1 MPPPCHVLAPA
12 RATLSCSSPAAC
24 RWAFI
29 TTCAVSLCPLWL
41 CALHHHAPQ
50 DNRHALPCRQHAHS
64 QCLSRHL
71 VWPVFALRRAFSS
84 GWSCCTMQPL
94 VVATRARPSLFMAK
108 AMAALTLA
116 RLPAQPTC
124 PLAASLVAPVLACIH
139 PRMGPLEQLA
149 MPCMTLSGPLMV
161 VTRARPSLFVATA
174 TVASR
179 HWRALLRGQHAFS

>member
-1 MPPPCHVLAPA
+1 MPPPRRVLAPA
-12 RATLSCSSPAAC
+12 HAALSCSSPAAH

-50 DNRHALPCRQHAHS
+50 DNRRALPCRQHAHL
-64 QCLSRHL
+64 QCLSWRL
-71 VWPVFALRRAFSS
+71 VRPAFALRRAFSS

-94 VVATRARPSLFMAK
+94 VVATWARPSLFVAK
-108 AMAALTLA
+108 AMVVSTLA

-124 PLAASLVAPVLACIH
+124 PLAVSLTAPVLARVRPWI
-139 PRMGPLEQLA
+139 GPLEQLA
-149 MPCMTLSGPLMV
+149 VPCMTLSGPLMV
-161 VTRARPSLFVATA
+161 ATRARPSLFVATA
-174 TVASR
+174 TAASR